1 MEPGKLA
8 TTWYPASY
16 TQEIKMSEMELDVG
30 PGRGYRYYAGPTV
43 FPFGWGQSL
52 TTFVLHI
59 ITTQGAREL
68 STTTMGAASAW
79 DPISIHVQVTNTGNR
94 TGDEVVCL
102 ITQPIGVPTQQAR
115 GHRLLQQLVDFHR
128 VHLQPGQS
136 QIVVFP
142 GSRHWLELTDKAS
155 GARVLSPG
163 QYNMVVSNGVDQRI
177 ELPYRLTGQEQV
189 VVPFP
194 LA

>member
-1 MEPGKLA
+1 
-8 TTWYPASY
+8 
-16 TQEIKMSEMELDVG
+16 MSEMELDVG
-30 PGRGYRYYAGPTV
+30 PGRGYRYYTGPTV

-59 ITTQGAREL
+59 ITTQGGREL
-68 STTTMGAASAW
+68 STAAMGDASAW

-94 TGDEVVCL
+94 TGDEVVCVF
-102 ITQPIGVPTQQAR
+102 TQPISVPTQQAR
-115 GHRLLQQLVDFHR
+115 GHRLLQQLVDFQR

-136 QIVVFP
+136 QIVVFQ
-142 GSRHWLELTDKAS
+142 GSRQWLELTDKAS

-163 QYNMVVSNGVDQRI
+163 VYHLVVSNGVDQRI
-177 ELPYRLTGQEQV
+177 ELPYRLTGEEHI